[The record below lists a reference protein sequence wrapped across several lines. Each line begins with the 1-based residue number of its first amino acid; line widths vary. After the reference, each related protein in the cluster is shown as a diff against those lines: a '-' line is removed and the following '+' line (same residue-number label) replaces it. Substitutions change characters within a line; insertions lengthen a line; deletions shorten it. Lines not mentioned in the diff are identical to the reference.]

1 MNGQVN
7 AGVSRRKQN
16 QLPDSLSEQA
26 RRLDDLQKA
35 LVQIAKDCGF
45 AVSTYLQNPSPWQNA
60 GRNPE
65 EYDPYRPYVKEQDMI
80 RDLVA
85 TAARIGTAEQRDK
98 VRVAVR
104 RYFEVRA
111 DDALEMIGTES
122 EADLTKLTLVT
133 EKEIS
138 EARCATITALTE
150 GTPESMDSAA
160 KENQEADT
168 MIDQLTTSLRLTAR
182 RARNGK
188 PKLPLRWMG
197 V

>member
-1 MNGQVN
+1 MTPTN
-7 AGVSRRKQN
+7 AGQTHVRKPIRT
-16 QLPDSLSEQA
+16 PDSLCEQA

-35 LVQIAKDCGF
+35 LLQIGKDAGF
-45 AVSTYLQNPSPWQNA
+45 PLSYLQNVTPWYNA
-60 GRNPE
+60 GKNPE
-65 EYDPYRPYVKEQDMI
+65 EYDPHRPYVKEQDMI

-104 RYFEVRA
+104 RYFEMRA

-138 EARCATITALTE
+138 EARCATITALSE

-160 KENQEADT
+160 RENQEADT

-182 RARNGK
+182 RARNGS

-197 V
+197 A